1 MVVYHS
7 LLKCGHHDSVL
18 LAGLLA
24 FSFGVYIAVRLQGL
38 YPLISILALC
48 SFVFNITL

>member
-7 LLKCGHHDSVL
+7 LLRCGNLDSVL

-24 FSFGVYIAVRLQGL
+24 FLFGEFFAVRL
-38 YPLISILALC
+38 
-48 SFVFNITL
+48 